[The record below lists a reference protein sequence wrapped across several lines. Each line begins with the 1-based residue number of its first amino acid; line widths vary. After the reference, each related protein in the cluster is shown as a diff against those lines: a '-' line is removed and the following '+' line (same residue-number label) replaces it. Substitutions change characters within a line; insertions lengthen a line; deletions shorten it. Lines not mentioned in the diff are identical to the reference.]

1 MTHELEDAIAEL
13 QLRVSF
19 QDDAM
24 MKLSDHIAL
33 QDKELIET
41 KRQIVFL
48 REKILELVEHAES
61 GGPNGGTNER
71 PPHY

>member
-24 MKLSDHIAL
+24 LKLSDHIAL

-41 KRQIVFL
+41 KRQVVFL
-48 REKILELVEHAES
+48 REKLLELIEQAEN
-61 GGPNGGTNER
+61 GGPSGTNER

>member
-1 MTHELEDAIAEL
+1 MTRELENAIAEL

-24 MKLSDHIAL
+24 LKLSDHIAL

-41 KRQIVFL
+41 KRQILFF
-48 REKILELVEHAES
+48 REKLLELIEHAENVGPS
-61 GGPNGGTNER
+61 GASER

>member
-1 MTHELEDAIAEL
+1 MTHELEEAIAEL

-19 QDDAM
+19 QDDAIL
-24 MKLSDHIAL
+24 KLSDHIAL

-41 KRQIVFL
+41 KRQIAFF
-48 REKILELVEHAES
+48 REKLLELIEHAES
-61 GGPNGGTNER
+61 GGPSGASER